1 MNVVSSAVTEVMTDQ
16 SSTEPYYLLLIKLYH
31 NQNKSKLF
39 KFNIVIE
46 TQKYKAILFL
56 ITAK

>member
-31 NQNKSKLF
+31 NQNKSNLF
-39 KFNIVIE
+39 KFNFVIE